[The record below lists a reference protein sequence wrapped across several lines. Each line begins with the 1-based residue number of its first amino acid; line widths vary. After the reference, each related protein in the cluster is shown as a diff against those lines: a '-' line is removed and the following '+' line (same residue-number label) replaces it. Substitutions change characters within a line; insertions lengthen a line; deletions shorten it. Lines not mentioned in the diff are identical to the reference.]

1 MPVPFNVYA
10 DFMSVF
16 GKVLTA
22 IKVFTQKNIKITF
35 VAVFLTIF
43 FCVDNNFRK
52 PIIVYRDE
60 NAAY

>member
-16 GKVLTA
+16 GKVLTS

-43 FCVDNNFRK
+43 FVLTITLGNQ
-52 PIIVYRDE
+52 
-60 NAAY
+60 

>member
-43 FCVDNNFRK
+43 FVLTITLGNQ
-52 PIIVYRDE
+52 
-60 NAAY
+60 